1 MGHGHL
7 SSHGLTLLIFVARDV
22 VVRRPVSAL
31 SASAPAAAGDA
42 SQDGLNAPRGGV
54 RVAILRRDEPHR
66 HLVLSG
72 GAERIV
78 EGLRLSARERLT
90 AASRWAGRGEA
101 ATSCT
106 MESSPRALA
115 TVGARGGDG
124 GDALREVEHAERELR
139 GASSAS
145 WGGDAGA
152 GKSASASAGV
162 NGKWHAHVPDT
173 THAHAFAS

>member
-1 MGHGHL
+1 M
-7 SSHGLTLLIFVARDV
+7 
-22 VVRRPVSAL
+22 P
-31 SASAPAAAGDA
+31 
-42 SQDGLNAPRGGV
+42 PRGGD
-54 RVAILRRDEPHR
+54 RDGILRRDVPHR

-78 EGLRLSARERLT
+78 EGLRLGARERLT

-145 WGGDAGA
+145 WGVDAGA

-173 THAHAFAS
+173 THAHAFASPREDSRPQAERASGSRFARG